1 MKDEPDRN
9 DPRIHQLAVRPLRA
23 EDAADVRRIS
33 EALYARIN
41 SSWSED
47 AFLRLLGKFPEG
59 QIGVEND
66 GRIVAFALSI
76 VVDYGK
82 FGDDHTYGQITGGFT
97 FSTHDPE
104 GDVLYG
110 IEVCVDPEF
119 QGLRL
124 GRRLYDARKE
134 ICERLN
140 LRAIIAGGRMPNFS
154 KHPGLTPRHY
164 IDGVKRKE
172 IYDPVMSFQ
181 LSNDFHVK
189 KVLTGYLRADTESKS
204 YATLLEWNN
213 IYYQPRKQALGQRSF
228 VRLGV
233 VQLQMR
239 SVRDLAAFFDQI
251 EFFIEAV
258 SGYQSDFVCFPEYI
272 NAPLMAPFN
281 AEGAAGAIRKLAEL
295 TGEIRE
301 FFLRK
306 AVEYNINIVTGSMP
320 LYREGRL
327 YNVVYLCRRDG
338 TWEEQYKIHITPSE
352 EKDWG
357 MVGGDELRVFETDAG
372 RVAMLV
378 CYDVEFPELGR
389 VLAEQG
395 VQILFVPFCTDT
407 SPGYHRVRYCAQ
419 ARAIENECYVVVA
432 GSVGNLPKVVNM
444 DIQYAQSAV
453 FSPSD
458 FAFPNRAIVS
468 EATTNTET
476 TLIADVDLH
485 DLHDL
490 HNFGS
495 VRNLR
500 QRRGD
505 LYSVAWKAGAKGVA
519 PETPAPSAE
528 G

>member
-1 MKDEPDRN
+1 MPDSSPSP
-9 DPRIHQLAVRPLRA
+9 DSPAHQLGVRPLRK
-23 EDAADVRRIS
+23 EDATDIRRIS
-33 EALYARIN
+33 ESLYARIH
-41 SSWSED
+41 SSWSESS
-47 AFLRLLGKFPEG
+47 FLRLLEIFPEG
-59 QIGVEND
+59 QIGIED
-66 GRIVAFALSI
+66 HGRIVAFALAI
-76 VVDYGK
+76 IVDYEK
-82 FGDDHTYGQITGGFT
+82 FGDIHTYDQITGGFT
-97 FSTHDPE
+97 FSTHDPS

-110 IEVCVDPEF
+110 IEVCVDPGH

-134 ICERLN
+134 VCEQLN

-154 KHPGLTPRHY
+154 KHPGLTPRQY
-164 IDGVKRKE
+164 IDGVKAKE
-172 IYDPVMSFQ
+172 IYDPVMTFQ

-189 KVLTGYLRADTESKS
+189 KVLRDYLRSDTESQA

-213 IYYQPRKQALGQRSF
+213 IYYQPKEPRLGQRSF

-239 SVRDLAAFFDQI
+239 STPDIQSFFDQI

-258 SGYQSDFVCFPEYI
+258 SGYQSDFICFPEYV

-281 AEGAAGAIRKLAEL
+281 ADGAAGAIRKLAGL
-295 TGEIRE
+295 TEEIRE
-301 FFLRK
+301 FFGAK
-306 AVEYNINIVTGSMP
+306 AVEYNINIITGTMP
-320 LYREGRL
+320 LYRDNLL
-327 YNVVYLCRRDG
+327 YNVTYLCRRDG
-338 TWEEQYKIHITPSE
+338 SYEEQYKIHITPSE

-357 MVGGDELRVFETDAG
+357 MVGGDRVRVFDTDAG
-372 RVAMLV
+372 RIAMLI

-389 VLAEQG
+389 ILAEQG

-432 GSVGNLPKVVNM
+432 GSVGNLPKVTNM

-458 FAFPNRAIVS
+458 FAFPSRAIVS

-485 DLHDL
+485 DLTNL
-490 HNFGS
+490 HNYGS
-495 VRNLR
+495 VRNLQ
-500 QRRGD
+500 QRRSD
-505 LYSVAWKAGAKGVA
+505 LYRLDWTKRG
-519 PETPAPSAE
+519 PE
-528 G
+528 

>member
-1 MKDEPDRN
+1 MTEPAN
-9 DPRIHQLAVRPLRA
+9 DNPDPSIHQLAVRPLRP
-23 EDAADVRRIS
+23 EDAADVSRIS
-33 EALYARIN
+33 QGLYARIN
-41 SSWSED
+41 SSWSEE
-47 AFLRLLGKFPEG
+47 AFLRLLKRFPEG
-59 QIGVEND
+59 QIGVENH
-66 GRIVAFALSI
+66 GKIVAFAFALI
-76 VVDYGK
+76 VDYQK
-82 FGDDHTYGQITGGFT
+82 FGDSHTYDQITGGFT
-97 FSTHDPE
+97 FSTHDPG

-110 IEVCVDPEF
+110 IEVCVDPEY

-134 ICERLN
+134 VCEHLN
-140 LRAIIAGGRMPNFS
+140 LRAIIAGGRMPNYS
-154 KHPGLTPRHY
+154 KHKDLTPRQY

-172 IYDPVMSFQ
+172 IYDPVMTFQ

-189 KVLTGYLRADTESKS
+189 KVLTNYLRSDTESKA
-204 YATLLEWNN
+204 YATLLQWNN
-213 IYYQPRKQALGQRSF
+213 IYYQPKEQRFGQRSF

-239 SVRDLAAFFDQI
+239 SIPGLQSFFDQI
-251 EFFIEAV
+251 EFFIDAV
-258 SGYQSDFVCFPEYI
+258 SGYKADFICFPEYI

-281 AEGAAGAIRKLAEL
+281 ADGAAGAIRKLAGL
-295 TGEIRE
+295 TEEIRD
-301 FFLRK
+301 FFVQK
-306 AVEYNINIVTGSMP
+306 AVEYNINIITGSMP
-320 LYREGRL
+320 FYQDNRL

-338 TWEEQYKIHITPSE
+338 SYEKQFKIHITPGE

-357 MVGGDELRVFETDAG
+357 MIGGDIVRVFDTDAG
-372 RVAMLV
+372 KVAMLI

-389 VLAEQG
+389 ILADQG

-458 FAFPNRAIVS
+458 FAFPNKAIVA

-485 DLHDL
+485 DLTDL
-490 HNFGS
+490 HSYGS
-495 VRNLR
+495 VRNLQ
-500 QRRGD
+500 QRRTD
-505 LYSVAWKAGAKGVA
+505 LYRLNWKS
-519 PETPAPSAE
+519 E
-528 G
+528 